1 VEETTSLYSLA
12 FFNLARLLLSKGLM
26 GDALRIQNLIRAR
39 PAAQAGFGAMVAL
52 SARLDEAKVIDRKVG
67 DIAERYELGEML
79 GEGRFSKV
87 YSATKGRMHVA
98 LKEMDMATLEEDEEA
113 VDALVQETTAL
124 RRAYAASSKHV
135 PKLHEVVQVGED
147 MLYVVM
153 DQVRGCELFE
163 LLEGGSLSEPS
174 ARRLIAQL
182 ISALSSLHR
191 HNVVHRDVKPENL
204 MVSDIG
210 DPSKCR
216 LVVIDFGYA
225 ALETAEGLTEL
236 AGSPEYAAPEVLA
249 WLDDVGQPY
258 TKACDMWSVGVT
270 AYVLLVGELPH
281 DLPGEGDLYAHVR
294 DTPPNFKQPF
304 WSSSPEAAS
313 AKDFV
318 LSCMQVE
325 TTTRLSAMH
334 GLQHAWFAPR
344 PDDNKSVVIGS
355 SLAAFASLKRRVA
368 GLSTVSSQ
376 KRRAAVSRWMGKLT
390 VSMRRG
396 PAHVQDQCVRH
407 ACPLTPPPLAPPLV
421 PPLLPRRPVSILVLT
436 SPRSPLAL
444 SLRPL
449 PPPSPSTPRA
459 PRQFWELKLGMPA
472 PPSEQDESLPAPVL
486 VDAATRKRD
495 AERAALESQ
504 RTERLAAREKPP
516 TTPALTTA
524 LPLTDRAP
532 NAPALPEALRSA
544 RKLKERNDT
553 DRQEEEEIK
562 HTSRGMGATPR
573 GPSGTAGA
581 VSSAHASA
589 LQRSSSSSSQNGAP
603 LASPRRALFLAPSP
617 RRQEQLRQD
626 ALAHVSA
633 PPPGAPGAVTRAG
646 SGGAKA
652 GFQISV
658 ASGAAQASSAPLG
671 MPVARAQDAAGPS
684 ASAVEPSAS
693 AVEPSA
699 STGSRQPAESAEMG
713 A

>member
-1 VEETTSLYSLA
+1 
-12 FFNLARLLLSKGLM
+12 
-26 GDALRIQNLIRAR
+26 
-39 PAAQAGFGAMVAL
+39 MVAL

-407 ACPLTPPPLAPPLV
+407 ACPLTPPPPPPRLAPPLA

-436 SPRSPLAL
+436 SPPSPSTL
-444 SLRPL
+444 SLLPL
-449 PPPSPSTPRA
+449 PPPSPSTLSLHPSCSQTVLGAQAGDAGAAERAGREPPSSPARRRRDTKARCRARRPRVSTNRA
-459 PRQFWELKLGMPA
+459 PRCAREATDDPGA
-472 PPSEQDESLPAPVL
+472 HHGTPPHRP
-486 VDAATRKRD
+486 R
-495 AERAALESQ
+495 AERARVAGGSPLRTQAQGAQ
-504 RTERLAAREKPP
+504 RHR
-516 TTPALTTA
+516 
-524 LPLTDRAP
+524 
-532 NAPALPEALRSA
+532 
-544 RKLKERNDT
+544 
-553 DRQEEEEIK
+553 
-562 HTSRGMGATPR
+562 
-573 GPSGTAGA
+573 
-581 VSSAHASA
+581 
-589 LQRSSSSSSQNGAP
+589 
-603 LASPRRALFLAPSP
+603 
-617 RRQEQLRQD
+617 
-626 ALAHVSA
+626 
-633 PPPGAPGAVTRAG
+633 
-646 SGGAKA
+646 
-652 GFQISV
+652 
-658 ASGAAQASSAPLG
+658 
-671 MPVARAQDAAGPS
+671 
-684 ASAVEPSAS
+684 
-693 AVEPSA
+693 
-699 STGSRQPAESAEMG
+699 STGGGGDQAHLPWHG
-713 A
+713 GD

>member
-1 VEETTSLYSLA
+1 
-12 FFNLARLLLSKGLM
+12 
-26 GDALRIQNLIRAR
+26 
-39 PAAQAGFGAMVAL
+39 MVAL

-325 TTTRLSAMH
+325 PTTRLSATH

-396 PAHVQDQCVRH
+396 PAHVQDQCVRP
-407 ACPLTPPPLAPPLV
+407 ACPLTPPPFVPLPSCPPSCPGAQCPFWCSPVLV
-421 PPLLPRRPVSILVLT
+421 RL
-436 SPRSPLAL
+436 SPSPSSL
-444 SLRPL
+444 SLLPL
-449 PPPSPSTPRA
+449 PPPLVLPGSFGSSSWGCRRRRASRTRASQLPCSSTPRHESA
-459 PRQFWELKLGMPA
+459 MPSA
-472 PPSEQDESLPAPVL
+472 PPSSPNEQSASLRARSYRRPRRSPRRSPSPTARRTRPRCRRLSAPHASSRSVTTPIDRRRRRSSTPPAAWVRRRGGPLARRAPFRAPTPAPRS
-486 VDAATRKRD
+486 A
-495 AERAALESQ
+495 
-504 RTERLAAREKPP
+504 PH
-516 TTPALTTA
+516 
-524 LPLTDRAP
+524 RAP
-532 NAPALPEALRSA
+532 PRMA
-544 RKLKERNDT
+544 RR
-553 DRQEEEEIK
+553 
-562 HTSRGMGATPR
+562 
-573 GPSGTAGA
+573 
-581 VSSAHASA
+581 
-589 LQRSSSSSSQNGAP
+589 
-603 LASPRRALFLAPSP
+603 SPRRAALSSSP
-617 RRQEQLRQD
+617 RRRAAKSSCAKMLLPTSAAPRPARL
-626 ALAHVSA
+626 AL
-633 PPPGAPGAVTRAG
+633 
-646 SGGAKA
+646 
-652 GFQISV
+652 
-658 ASGAAQASSAPLG
+658 
-671 MPVARAQDAAGPS
+671 
-684 ASAVEPSAS
+684 
-693 AVEPSA
+693 
-699 STGSRQPAESAEMG
+699 
-713 A
+713 